1 MSRFRR
7 RGLTTRTSRAM
18 WLKASDMWHVSDPA
32 NFASQVRQR
41 LHLLQHTIMAVD
53 CDTQCQLNSAL
64 RASYARLPEQREP
77 QWKSGRLTYCHHAC
91 RRRALSPQSQSAT
104 LKQSIPIRN
113 AQQTTVG
120 PSNLETLACLRH
132 TTDKATT
139 DDKVQVTF
147 AVRGTSAPLDSNKL
161 FALEAFCVM
170 VPSTADLGD
179 RPSATT
185 SPSFPPAL

>member
-1 MSRFRR
+1 M
-7 RGLTTRTSRAM
+7 
-18 WLKASDMWHVSDPA
+18 
-32 NFASQVRQR
+32 
-41 LHLLQHTIMAVD
+41 
-53 CDTQCQLNSAL
+53 
-64 RASYARLPEQREP
+64 PEQREP

-91 RRRALSPQSQSAT
+91 WRRALSPQSQSAT

-147 AVRGTSAPLDSNKL
+147 AVRGTSAPLGSNKL
-161 FALEAFCVM
+161 FALEVFCVM
-170 VPSTADLGD
+170 VMHSQSGWSSFSNNKSKLPPSSRLIPGYKLIDIP
-179 RPSATT
+179 PSGRLLWVGWLKNR
-185 SPSFPPAL
+185 SCHFWHLERYICIPPAAVSNSGFKYVGIFGRLGSNQT